1 MQQRRPHNRRTN
13 MNRVFVQHAFRN
25 FFQSVLLIASMLLV
39 YGMLGWVFWGL
50 RGLVYL
56 SSLTSVTLLV
66 SLRIS
71 PRLIFKMYRASPI
84 REEEAPQLL
93 QIAQKLAQRAKL
105 PERPQLYYIP
115 SQTPNAFAVGS
126 RRTGAIA
133 ITEGL
138 LRGFTL
144 RELQGVLAH
153 EMGHLSRN
161 DGLVMSLADSV
172 GQLVS
177 IMSWI
182 GKIMLLVHLPLYVL
196 GGYQVPWL
204 PIIILVF
211 APPVTALLQP
221 ALSRTREFEA
231 DYEAVRFTGDPRG
244 LASALQKLE
253 RLSGNWFERLF
264 LQGKRASEP
273 FLFRTHPPTE
283 ERIRRL
289 LELEKALDE
298 PETHSPAAPFRVNRS

>member
-1 MQQRRPHNRRTN
+1 
-13 MNRVFVQHAFRN
+13 MNRVFVQHAVRN
-25 FFQSVLLIASMLLV
+25 IFHSVVLMACMLLV
-39 YGMLGWVFWGL
+39 CAMVGWVFWGVD
-50 RGLVYL
+50 GLVYF
-56 SSLTSVTLLV
+56 STLTVVGLFI

-71 PRLIFKMYRASPI
+71 PRLIFKMYGAVPI
-84 REEEAPQLL
+84 REEEAPHLL
-93 QIAQKLAQRAKL
+93 LMMNRLAQRAGL
-105 PERPQLYYIP
+105 PKRPQLYYIP
-115 SQTPNAFAVGS
+115 SQAPNAFAVGS

-138 LRGFTL
+138 LNGFTP

-153 EMGHLSRN
+153 EMGHLRRN
-161 DGLVMSLADSV
+161 DGFVMSLAVSA

-182 GKIMLLVHLPLYVL
+182 GKVVVLIHFPFYVF
-196 GGYQVPWL
+196 GGYQLPWL

-211 APPVTALLQP
+211 APPITALLQL

-231 DYEAVRFTGDPRG
+231 DFEAARSTGDPIG

-253 RLSGNWFERLF
+253 GLSGNWFERLF
-264 LQGKRASEP
+264 LQRRKARES
-273 FLFRTHPPTE
+273 FLFWTHPPTE

-289 LELEKALDE
+289 LELERSLD
-298 PETHSPAAPFRVNRS
+298 